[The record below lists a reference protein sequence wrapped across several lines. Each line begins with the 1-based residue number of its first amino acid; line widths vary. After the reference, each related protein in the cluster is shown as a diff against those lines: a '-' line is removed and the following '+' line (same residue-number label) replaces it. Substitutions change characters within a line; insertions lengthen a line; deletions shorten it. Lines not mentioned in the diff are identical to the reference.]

1 MLPVVNPRHYH
12 VRCVLNVVVGL
23 GGGPV
28 ANGQANNRHETE
40 STTTTTPC
48 TSTATLRTPSLGWCA
63 TVNPSPSTA
72 KGHGQ
77 RAIASRSTSVVRG
90 RGRRVTT
97 PRVVTS
103 PEIPAPISHASPQL
117 EVPPPI
123 LDASPQSE
131 VLPPMVDASLQPKVL
146 SPTSPS
152 HPSFDLGIN
161 FHLTSPM
168 HPETPSYLPT
178 SSSATTLPIDPPR
191 TKPMTMIPTLGLY
204 TKHHYPPTY
213 LILIRPSTT
222 FNWDWHST
230 ARYWCT
236 GRASPSSA
244 LTPTR

>member
-1 MLPVVNPRHYH
+1 MLPVGNLRHYH

-103 PEIPAPISHASPQL
+103 PEIPTPISHASPQL
-117 EVPPPI
+117 
-123 LDASPQSE
+123 E
-131 VLPPMVDASLQPKVL
+131 VLPPMVDASLQPKVP
-146 SPTSPS
+146 SPTPPS

-161 FHLTSPM
+161 FHLTPPM

-191 TKPMTMIPTLGLY
+191 IEPMTMIPTPGLY
-204 TKHHYPPTY
+204 T
-213 LILIRPSTT
+213 
-222 FNWDWHST
+222 
-230 ARYWCT
+230 
-236 GRASPSSA
+236 
-244 LTPTR
+244 